1 MGACVSVHKD
11 SDSIMK
17 LRLSFGSKTE
27 KLVVPSPI
35 KDKPII
41 NVDRPVPGV
50 GPKSQWS
57 PSHHA
62 LTSFDLGSKEET
74 FFDSQAWLESDCE
87 DDFLSVNGDFT
98 PSRGSTP
105 VHHKFSTGTPQ
116 LHKALLQDQTPG
128 FVLEPS
134 PTEKKKKLA
143 ELFRDSFG
151 GDQDVD
157 SQLKSINQ
165 NEVNVKTEGTVA
177 TSDLSQKLANGTPY
191 VSGSNSVSSS
201 ERTPNGNHRH
211 EKEKTVRSA
220 QCCLP
225 RLRSSGSFS
234 ERKRS
239 LTPPSSVK

>member
-41 NVDRPVPGV
+41 SVDRPVAGV
-50 GPKSQWS
+50 GLKSQWS
-57 PSHHA
+57 PSNQV
-62 LTSFDLGSKEET
+62 TSFDLGSKDET

-105 VHHKFSTGTPQ
+105 VHHNFSTGTP
-116 LHKALLQDQTPG
+116 LVNRALLQDRAPG
-128 FVLEPS
+128 SIPEPS
-134 PTEKKKKLA
+134 PTEKKKKLS

-157 SQLKSINQ
+157 SRHMLINQ
-165 NEVNVKTEGTVA
+165 NEVNVKREGTVA
-177 TSDLSQKLANGTPY
+177 TLDLSQKSANGTPY
-191 VSGSNSVSSS
+191 VSGSNSVCSS
-201 ERTPNGNHRH
+201 ERTPNGDFRR
-211 EKEKTVRSA
+211 EKEKSIRST

-225 RLRSSGSFS
+225 RLLSSSSFS
-234 ERKRS
+234 ERKKN
-239 LTPPSSVK
+239 LPPPSSVK